1 MIIVLDPGIGNLH
14 SVLGGLRR
22 VGTEGR
28 VVASRGEWEA
38 AMGEERAVQGVIL
51 PGVGAFGDAI
61 SQMRLRGLCDVVRD
75 AVARS
80 IPLLGIC
87 LGMQLLFTSSEE
99 HGVFRGLD
107 LVPGHVVRFP
117 DGAKVPH
124 MGWNSLEVRAPR
136 HPLLRDVREGD
147 YVYFV
152 HSYYAV
158 AERGEDVIASTPYAG
173 VEVPAVVARGGVMGA
188 QFHPEKSGSV
198 GERILANFVRIA
210 AYPALL
216 EGVRP

>member
-38 AMGEERAVQGVIL
+38 AMREEGPVQGVIL
-51 PGVGAFGDAI
+51 PGVGAFGDAMN
-61 SQMRLRGLCDVVRD
+61 QMRVRGLCDVVRD

-124 MGWNSLEVRAPR
+124 MGWNSLELRAPH

-158 AERGEDVIASTPYAG
+158 AERGEDVIARTTYAG
-173 VEVPAVVARGGVMGA
+173 VDVPAVVARGRVMGT
-188 QFHPEKSGSV
+188 QFHPEKSGAV

-216 EGVRP
+216 EGVSP